1 MKGPWESIA
10 AGMEKGHKTQKI
22 EKVAPHRSMRQG
34 SKRVK
39 NVRELIGE
47 VAGLLPYEKHM
58 MDILRA
64 GGNNTEKKMYKFAK
78 KRIGTHKRAQHK
90 RDSVKELY
98 AKMRRAAH
106 HHN

>member
-1 MKGPWESIA
+1 ML
-10 AGMEKGHKTQKI
+10 Q
-22 EKVAPHRSMRQG
+22 QG

-58 MDILRA
+58 MDILRVRSLVFPIIEQA

-78 KRIGTHKRAQHK
+78 KRVKVDYGSDEQIGTHKRAQHK